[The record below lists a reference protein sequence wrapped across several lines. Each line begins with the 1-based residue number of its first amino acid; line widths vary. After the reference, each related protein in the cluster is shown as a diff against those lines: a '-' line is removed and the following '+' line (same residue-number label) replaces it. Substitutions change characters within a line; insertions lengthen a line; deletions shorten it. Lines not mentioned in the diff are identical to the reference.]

1 MALTREDWVR
11 AALLAVAEG
20 GTAAA
25 AIEPLAARLGTT
37 KGSFYWHFKNRSELI
52 AAALA
57 LWEREATDRI
67 IEELQG
73 VEDPVERLELVLRAA
88 MEDESDE
95 DGAIDASLLATAG
108 DPLVGDAIRR
118 VQRKRLRF
126 LEDCFRDMGVPPAES
141 RHRARVAYAVY
152 LGWFRLRQAA
162 GPKGL
167 GARERAAYQRTAL
180 DVLTRAG

>member
-108 DPLVGDAIRR
+108 DPLVATPSAGSSANGSGSWRIASGYGRASGGVTPPSPGRLRR
-118 VQRKRLRF
+118 VPGL
-126 LEDCFRDMGVPPAES
+126 VSP
-141 RHRARVAYAVY
+141 
-152 LGWFRLRQAA
+152 AA
-162 GPKGL
+162 GGGSEGL
-167 GARERAAYQRTAL
+167 DARERAAYQRTAL